1 MIFIRFLILLCLSY
15 IIILRIAP
23 ILFFDPHGS
32 KGIGL
37 SLEIY
42 GVSTQIKRNLLLH
55 FRGIYIVKLLIY
67 RIFDAFSGV
76 GSGKTFRERV
86 ERLIAG
92 EDFLFMNE
100 TQAAACVSRRNIHA
114 ATLFKNGI
122 RQTFFGTSHRDEN
135 RKKQTVF
142 IGIGLFRAPH
152 RRRARF
158 LRSIVFLQNF

>member
-32 KGIGL
+32 KGIGQ
-37 SLEIY
+37 SLGIY
-42 GVSTQIKRNLLLH
+42 GVSTQIKRNLLLR

-76 GSGKTFRERV
+76 GSGETFRERV

-100 TQAAACVSRRNIHA
+100 TQAAACVSAGIS
-114 ATLFKNGI
+114 TL
-122 RQTFFGTSHRDEN
+122 Q
-135 RKKQTVF
+135 
-142 IGIGLFRAPH
+142 
-152 RRRARF
+152 RF
-158 LRSIVFLQNF
+158 LETEYGKPFSKLRTAMKIEKSKRCLSEWDYSVRRIADELAFYDQSYFLQNF